1 MDKDI
6 PKPSLTQRRKI
17 TGSRSMKD
25 DSGPIIKPLS
35 EIGKKHLEEFDESGG
50 DISVGK
56 VVLVFVAIII
66 LAVVAA
72 VVFLNFQN
80 KSTGDVNTTTTPTES
95 VEATP
100 TVEDTPTE
108 SPTVSPTI
116 TETPTDTTTPTP
128 TTTQPAGANDFSQNA
143 QSITS
148 TATGNT
154 VKIRTYQYK
163 KEKGTSFFEFALPV
177 VPLSGT
183 EAIPNAEASYNDAG
197 DIVLKVKNI
206 GSFTSCNHLNENNS
220 GMAFGNVIKVT
231 CERVTTGE
239 FNFTI
244 DIKAS
249 KTDFKLF
256 TDKRPVTAD
265 EEVDAV
271 IIQVKNN

>member
-35 EIGKKHLEEFDESGG
+35 EIGKKNLDEFEEGG

-80 KSTGDVNTTTTPTES
+80 KSSGDVNTTTTPTDS
-95 VEATP
+95 AEATP
-100 TVEDTPTE
+100 TEEVEETPTA
-108 SPTVSPTI
+108 SPTI
-116 TETPTDTTTPTP
+116 TETPTDTPTPTP

-143 QSITS
+143 QSLTS

-154 VKIRTYQYK
+154 IKIRTYQYK
-163 KEKGTSFFEFALPV
+163 KEKGSSFFEFALPV

-256 TDKRPVTAD
+256 TDKRPVTTD